1 MLRICAEAYIH
12 MQALSV
18 FQEKRVNATEVRDQ
32 LLKQAVSLRRLVIS
46 YTYGIVNSFELAE
59 DVYQECIVVI
69 CNKYESFTPGT
80 NAQAWILE
88 IARRTA
94 LGLVT
99 KSYRKREHA
108 ISDEALAALANDDA
122 AQDEAEQL
130 LKHASQ
136 EKALQHC
143 VEKLSPKA
151 KAMIKQR
158 YIDNTPCERIA
169 ELSKRSLNSIYVTL
183 TRIRKSLK
191 ACIAKRLPES
201 DFE

>member
-1 MLRICAEAYIH
+1 M
-12 MQALSV
+12 
-18 FQEKRVNATEVRDQ
+18 NATEVRDQ
-32 LLKQAVSLRRLVIS
+32 LLKKAVALRRMVIS

-80 NAQAWILE
+80 NEQAWILE

-108 ISDEALAALANDDA
+108 ISDEALVALANDEV
-122 AQDEAEQL
+122 AQAEAERM

-136 EKALQHC
+136 EKALQQC
-143 VEKLSPKA
+143 VQKLSPKA
-151 KAMIKQR
+151 KALIKQR
-158 YIDNTPCERIA
+158 YVDNTSCERIA
-169 ELSKRSLNSIYVTL
+169 EMSKRSLNSIYVTL

-191 ACIAKRLPES
+191 ACIRKCMPES
-201 DFE
+201 DVE